1 MSRPLACI
9 AALAPLVAIAS
20 PAHAEEAPGLG
31 DCTFMAEA
39 RCRYS
44 MIAELGLGG
53 GQTHSYL
60 GTRAFFH
67 GFAEAG
73 FLFQMRGAPDLHI
86 GPVFELAIETH
97 EVAYGW
103 TGSPRMRARYFAG
116 GSAFVIEA
124 SVGPQYQRY
133 VFHDGPESGT
143 RVGVATDL
151 TLGFSGI
158 AAAWAQVGA
167 LRDFGGPAMDE
178 VRWVAGVRANLLG
191 WAAAV
196 GALGKG
202 W

>member
-1 MSRPLACI
+1 MPRPLVLL
-9 AALAPLVAIAS
+9 AALAPLVVVA
-20 PAHAEEAPGLG
+20 PEARADDTPSLG
-31 DCTFMAEA
+31 ECTFMAEA
-39 RCRYS
+39 SCPYS
-44 MIAELGLGG
+44 LIAELGLAG
-53 GQTHSYL
+53 GQSHSYL
-60 GTRAFFH
+60 GTQGFFRAFADT
-67 GFAEAG
+67 GFV
-73 FLFQMRGAPDLHI
+73 FQTRGVPDLHI

-103 TGSPRMRARYFAG
+103 TASPHVRARYFAG
-116 GSAFVIEA
+116 GSPFVIEA

-151 TLGFSGI
+151 TLGYAGI
-158 AAAWAQVGA
+158 ASAWAQLGA

-178 VRWVAGVRANLLG
+178 VRWAAGVRANLLG
-191 WAAAV
+191 WAAAI